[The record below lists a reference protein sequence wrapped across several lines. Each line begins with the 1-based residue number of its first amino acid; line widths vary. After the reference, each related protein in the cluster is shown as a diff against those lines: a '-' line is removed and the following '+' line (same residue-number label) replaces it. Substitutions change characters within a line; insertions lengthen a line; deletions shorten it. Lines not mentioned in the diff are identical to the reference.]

1 MTNLWKL
8 LRLTTLFEFLPV
20 LLVSLMALF
29 TGLALLGASA
39 WLVASAALMPPL
51 YTLALG
57 ITTVRAC
64 GIGRA
69 VFRYGERYLS
79 HRMAFRILTEIRTA
93 FYDRAARTLPLRSGP
108 ARQGEFLHDLLTG
121 ADELRDFYVR
131 ALLPIAA
138 IGTITALTTWLL
150 TGVIGLWALALPAL
164 YLARLVL
171 SCASRQTGE
180 EMQRTRDAAYR
191 SALLDAAG
199 GADELI
205 CAGRAPAL
213 KRLAEPADR
222 LLQGSLQL
230 ARSDARRDAAENL
243 LDTTV
248 LMALLALLI
257 LRVTDGALSGIDL
270 CVYFLVLQTLLV
282 EFRTLPEAVRQG
294 RRSLLAARFLP
305 ERRIGETAATDEKAG
320 EPERIPAPVQAASRD
335 ADAASQTPLL
345 EAQDLS
351 FSYRQGQ
358 GVLQGLSFRIAR
370 GQHTAI
376 VGASGAGKTTLAEL
390 LLGVWPPDSGPLRLC
405 GTPYHELPQGAIQ
418 QAIAALPQG
427 SVLFADSI
435 RENFARYRPG
445 CKEEDIRAALRD
457 AQLSEVVAALP
468 EGIDTPLG
476 EDACFLSGGQRGRLL
491 TAIAIAGKEPVILL
505 DEPTCGLDQETAAAL
520 MAALFARVQKT
531 GQTLLTITHE
541 RTLLTKFQQTI
552 ELRK

>member
-8 LRLTTLFEFLPV
+8 LRLTTLLEFLPV

-79 HRMAFRILTEIRTA
+79 HRMAFRILTEIRTS
-93 FYDRAARTLPLRSGP
+93 FYDRAAKVLPLRSGP

-150 TGVIGLWALALPAL
+150 AGVIGLWALALPAL

-205 CAGRAPAL
+205 CAGCAPAL
-213 KRLAEPADR
+213 KRLAGPADR

-230 ARSDARRDAAENL
+230 ARSDAKRDAAENL
-243 LDTTV
+243 LDTIV

-257 LRVTDGALSGIDL
+257 LRVTQGSLSGIDL

-294 RRSLLAARFLP
+294 RCSLLAARFLP
-305 ERRIGETAATDEKAG
+305 EQQTSEAAETDEPV
-320 EPERIPAPVQAASRD
+320 EQPETIPAPAQAASRD
-335 ADAASQTPLL
+335 ADAASQTLL
-345 EAQDLS
+345 EAKDLS

-376 VGASGAGKTTLAEL
+376 VGASGAGKTTLAAL
-390 LLGVWPPDSGPLRLC
+390 LLGVWPPDSGTLRLC
-405 GTPYHELPQGAIQ
+405 GTPYHELPRGAIQ

-427 SVLFADSI
+427 SVLFAGSI
-435 RENFARYRPG
+435 RENFARYRPA
-445 CKEEDIRAALRD
+445 CKEEDILAALRD
-457 AQLSEVVAALP
+457 AQLDEVVAALP
-468 EGIDTPLG
+468 QGIDTPLG

-505 DEPTCGLDQETAAAL
+505 DEPTCGLDQKTAAAL
-520 MAALFARVQKT
+520 MAALFARVQET

-541 RTLLTKFQQTI
+541 RTLLHHFQQTI

>member
-8 LRLTTLFEFLPV
+8 LRLTTPFEFLPV

-79 HRMAFRILTEIRTA
+79 HRMAFRILTEIRTS
-93 FYDRAARTLPLRSGP
+93 FYDRAAKVLPLRSGP

-150 TGVIGLWALALPAL
+150 AGIIGLWALALPAL

-180 EMQRTRDAAYR
+180 ERQRTRDAAYR
-191 SALLDAAG
+191 STLLDAAG

-205 CAGRAPAL
+205 CAGRDPAL
-213 KRLAEPADR
+213 KRLSAPAHD
-222 LLQGSLQL
+222 LLEGSLQL
-230 ARSDARRDAAENL
+230 ARTDARRDAAENL

-248 LMALLALLI
+248 LMALLVFLI

-294 RRSLLAARFLP
+294 RRSLMAARFLP
-305 ERRIGETAATDEKAG
+305 ERQTSEAAETDDPAEQSEK
-320 EPERIPAPVQAASRD
+320 IPAPAQAASRD
-335 ADAASQTPLL
+335 ADAASQTLL
-345 EAQDLS
+345 EAKDLS

-376 VGASGAGKTTLAEL
+376 IGASGAGKTTLAAL
-390 LLGVWPPDSGPLRLC
+390 LLGVWPPDSGMLRLC

-427 SVLFADSI
+427 SVLFAGSI
-435 RENFARYRPG
+435 RENFARYRPA
-445 CKEEDIRAALRD
+445 CKEEDILAALRD

-468 EGIDTPLG
+468 QGIDTPLG

-491 TAIAIAGKEPVILL
+491 TAITIAGREPVILL
-505 DEPTCGLDQETAAAL
+505 DEPTCGLDQKTAAAL
-520 MAALFARVQKT
+520 MAALFAKVQET

-541 RTLLTKFQQTI
+541 RTLVTKFQQTI

>member
-1 MTNLWKL
+1 MTNVWKL

-79 HRMAFRILTEIRTA
+79 HRMAFRILTEIRTS
-93 FYDRAARTLPLRSGP
+93 FYDRAAKVLPLRSGP

-150 TGVIGLWALALPAL
+150 AGVIGLCALALPAL
-164 YLARLVL
+164 YLARLAL

-205 CAGRAPAL
+205 CAGRDPAL
-213 KRLAEPADR
+213 KRLSAPAHD
-222 LLQGSLQL
+222 LLEGSLQL
-230 ARSDARRDAAENL
+230 ARTDARRDAAENL
-243 LDTTV
+243 LDTIV
-248 LMALLALLI
+248 LIALLVFLI

-305 ERRIGETAATDEKAG
+305 ERQIGETAATDEKAG
-320 EPERIPAPVQAASRD
+320 EPERIPAPAQATSRN
-335 ADAASQTPLL
+335 ADASSQTPLL

-351 FSYRQGQ
+351 FSYREGQ

-390 LLGVWPPDSGPLRLC
+390 LLGVWPPDSGTLRLC
-405 GTPYHELPQGAIQ
+405 GTPYHALPQGAIQ

-427 SVLFADSI
+427 SVLFAGSI
-435 RENFARYRPG
+435 RENFARYRPN
-445 CKEEDIRAALRD
+445 CKEEDILAALRD

-468 EGIDTPLG
+468 QGIDTPLG

-491 TAIAIAGKEPVILL
+491 TAIAIAGREPVILL
-505 DEPTCGLDQETAAAL
+505 DEPTCGLDQKTAAAL
-520 MAALFARVQKT
+520 MAALFARIQET

-541 RTLLTKFQQTI
+541 RILVTKFQQTI

>member
-1 MTNLWKL
+1 MTNVWKL

-79 HRMAFRILTEIRTA
+79 HRMAFRILTEIRTS
-93 FYDRAARTLPLRSGP
+93 FYDRAAKVLPLRSGP

-180 EMQRTRDAAYR
+180 EMQRTRDATYR

-205 CAGRAPAL
+205 CAGCAPAL
-213 KRLAEPADR
+213 KRLAEPADH

-230 ARSDARRDAAENL
+230 ARSDARRDAAEDL
-243 LDTTV
+243 LDTIV

-305 ERRIGETAATDEKAG
+305 ERQIGETAATDEKAG
-320 EPERIPAPVQAASRD
+320 EPKRIPAPAQASFRD

-345 EAQDLS
+345 ESQDLS
-351 FSYRQGQ
+351 FSYREGQ

-390 LLGVWPPDSGPLRLC
+390 LLGVWPPDSGTLRLC
-405 GTPYHELPQGAIQ
+405 GTPYHELPAGAIK

-427 SVLFADSI
+427 SVLFAGSI

-445 CKEEDIRAALRD
+445 CQEEDILAALRD
-457 AQLSEVVAALP
+457 AQLDEVVAALP
-468 EGIDTPLG
+468 QGIDTPLG

-505 DEPTCGLDQETAAAL
+505 DEPTCGLDQKTAAAL
-520 MAALFARVQKT
+520 MAALFARVQET

-541 RTLLTKFQQTI
+541 RTLVTKFQQTI

>member
-1 MTNLWKL
+1 MTNVWKL
-8 LRLTTLFEFLPV
+8 LRLATLFEFLPV

-79 HRMAFRILTEIRTA
+79 HRMAFRILTEIRTS
-93 FYDRAARTLPLRSGP
+93 FYDRAAKVLPLRSGP

-150 TGVIGLWALALPAL
+150 AGVIGLWALALPAL

-180 EMQRTRDAAYR
+180 ERQRTRDAAYR

-205 CAGRAPAL
+205 CAGREPAL
-213 KRLAEPADR
+213 KRLAGPADH

-230 ARSDARRDAAENL
+230 AHTDARRDAAENL

-257 LRVTDGALSGIDL
+257 LRVTDEALSGIDL

-305 ERRIGETAATDEKAG
+305 ERQTSEAAETDEPAEQSEK
-320 EPERIPAPVQAASRD
+320 IPAPAQAASRD
-335 ADAASQTPLL
+335 ADAASQTLL
-345 EAQDLS
+345 EAKDLS

-390 LLGVWPPDSGPLRLC
+390 LLGVWPPDSGTLRLC

-427 SVLFADSI
+427 SVLFAGSI
-435 RENFARYRPG
+435 RENFARYRPA
-445 CKEEDIRAALRD
+445 CKEEDILAALRD

-468 EGIDTPLG
+468 QGIDTPLG
-476 EDACFLSGGQRGRLL
+476 EDACFLSGGQRNRLL
-491 TAIAIAGKEPVILL
+491 SAIAIAGREPIVLL
-505 DEPTCGLDQETAAAL
+505 DEPTCGLDQKTAAAL
-520 MAALFARVQKT
+520 MAALFARVQET

-541 RTLLTKFQQTI
+541 RTLLHHFQQTI

>member
-79 HRMAFRILTEIRTA
+79 HRMAFRILTEIRTS
-93 FYDRAARTLPLRSGP
+93 FYDRAAKVLPLRSGP

-150 TGVIGLWALALPAL
+150 SGVIGLWALALPAL

-171 SCASRQTGE
+171 SCASRKTGE

-205 CAGRAPAL
+205 CVGREPAL
-213 KRLAEPADR
+213 KRLSAPAHD
-222 LLQGSLQL
+222 LLEGSLQL
-230 ARSDARRDAAENL
+230 ARTDAKRDAAENL

-257 LRVTDGALSGIDL
+257 LRVTQGALSGIDL

-305 ERRIGETAATDEKAG
+305 ERQTSEAAETDEPAEQSEK
-320 EPERIPAPVQAASRD
+320 IPTPAQADSRD
-335 ADAASQTPLL
+335 ADAASQTLL
-345 EAQDLS
+345 EAKNLS

-376 VGASGAGKTTLAEL
+376 IGASGAGKTTLAAL
-390 LLGVWPPDSGPLRLC
+390 LLGVWPPDSGMLRLC

-427 SVLFADSI
+427 SVLFAGSI
-435 RENFARYRPG
+435 RENFARYRPA
-445 CKEEDIRAALRD
+445 CKEEDILTALRD
-457 AQLSEVVAALP
+457 AQLDEVVATLP
-468 EGIDTPLG
+468 QGIDTPLG

-491 TAIAIAGKEPVILL
+491 TAITIAGREPVILL
-505 DEPTCGLDQETAAAL
+505 DEPTCGLDQKTAAAL
-520 MAALFARVQKT
+520 MAALFAKVQET

-541 RTLLTKFQQTI
+541 RSLLHHFQQTI

>member
-8 LRLTTLFEFLPV
+8 LRLTTLLEFLPV

-39 WLVASAALMPPL
+39 WLVASSALMPPL

-79 HRMAFRILTEIRTA
+79 HRMAFRILTEIRTS
-93 FYDRAARTLPLRSGP
+93 FYDRAAKVLPLRSGP

-150 TGVIGLWALALPAL
+150 AGVIGLWALALPAL

-180 EMQRTRDAAYR
+180 ERQRTRDAAYR

-205 CAGRAPAL
+205 CAGCAPAL
-213 KRLAEPADR
+213 KRLAGPADH

-230 ARSDARRDAAENL
+230 ARSDAKRDAAENL

-248 LMALLALLI
+248 LMALLVFLI

-305 ERRIGETAATDEKAG
+305 ERQTSEAAETDEPAEQSEK
-320 EPERIPAPVQAASRD
+320 IPAPAQAASRD
-335 ADAASQTPLL
+335 ADAASQTLL
-345 EAQDLS
+345 EAKDLS

-376 VGASGAGKTTLAEL
+376 IGASGAGKTTLAEL
-390 LLGVWPPDSGPLRLC
+390 LLGVWPPDSGTLRLC

-427 SVLFADSI
+427 SVLFAGSI
-435 RENFARYRPG
+435 RENFARYRPA
-445 CKEEDIRAALRD
+445 CKEADILAALRD
-457 AQLSEVVAALP
+457 AQLDEVVAALP
-468 EGIDTPLG
+468 QGIDTPLG

-505 DEPTCGLDQETAAAL
+505 DEPTCGLDQKTAATL
-520 MAALFARVQKT
+520 MAALFARVQET

-541 RTLLTKFQQTI
+541 RTLVTKFQQTI
-552 ELRK
+552 KLRK

>member
-8 LRLTTLFEFLPV
+8 LRLTTLLEFLPV

-79 HRMAFRILTEIRTA
+79 HRMAFRILTEIRTS
-93 FYDRAARTLPLRSGP
+93 FYDRAAKVLPLRSGP

-150 TGVIGLWALALPAL
+150 AGVIGLWALALPAL

-180 EMQRTRDAAYR
+180 ERQRTRDADYR

-205 CAGRAPAL
+205 CAGCAPAL
-213 KRLAEPADR
+213 KRLAGPADR

-230 ARSDARRDAAENL
+230 ARSDAKRDAAENL

-257 LRVTDGALSGIDL
+257 LRVTQGALSGIDL
-270 CVYFLVLQTLLV
+270 CVYFLVLQTLLI

-294 RRSLLAARFLP
+294 RRSLLSAHFLP
-305 ERRIGETAATDEKAG
+305 ERQIGETAATDEKAG
-320 EPERIPAPVQAASRD
+320 EPERIPAPAQASFRN

-351 FSYRQGQ
+351 FSYRKGQ
-358 GVLQGLSFRIAR
+358 GVLQGLSFRIAH

-390 LLGVWPPDSGPLRLC
+390 LLGVWPPDSGTLSLC

-427 SVLFADSI
+427 SVLFAGSI
-435 RENFARYRPG
+435 RENFARYRPY
-445 CKEEDIRAALRD
+445 CKEADILAALRD

-468 EGIDTPLG
+468 QGIDTPLG

-505 DEPTCGLDQETAAAL
+505 DEPTCGLDQKTAAAL
-520 MAALFARVQKT
+520 MAALFARVQET

-541 RTLLTKFQQTI
+541 RILLPLFQQTI

>member
-8 LRLTTLFEFLPV
+8 LRLTTLLEFLPV

-39 WLVASAALMPPL
+39 WLVASSALMPPL

-79 HRMAFRILTEIRTA
+79 HRMAFRILTEIRTS
-93 FYDRAARTLPLRSGP
+93 FYDRAAKVLPLRSGP

-150 TGVIGLWALALPAL
+150 SGVIGLWALALPAL

-180 EMQRTRDAAYR
+180 ERQRTRDAAYR
-191 SALLDAAG
+191 SALLDAAS

-213 KRLAEPADR
+213 KRLSAPAHD
-222 LLQGSLQL
+222 LLEGSLQL

-243 LDTTV
+243 LGTTV

-282 EFRTLPEAVRQG
+282 EFRTLPETVRQG

-305 ERRIGETAATDEKAG
+305 ERQTSETVETDEPA
-320 EPERIPAPVQAASRD
+320 EQPEKIPAPAQAASRD
-335 ADAASQTPLL
+335 ADAASQTLL
-345 EAQDLS
+345 EAKDLS

-390 LLGVWPPDSGPLRLC
+390 LLGVWPPDSGTLRLC
-405 GTPYHELPQGAIQ
+405 GTPYHELPAGAIQ
-418 QAIAALPQG
+418 QDIAALPQG
-427 SVLFADSI
+427 SVLFAGSI
-435 RENFARYRPG
+435 RENFARYRPY
-445 CKEEDIRAALRD
+445 CKEADILAALRD
-457 AQLSEVVAALP
+457 AQLDEVVAALP
-468 EGIDTPLG
+468 QGIDTPLG

-505 DEPTCGLDQETAAAL
+505 DEPTCGLDQKTAAAL
-520 MAALFARVQKT
+520 MAALFARVQET

-541 RTLLTKFQQTI
+541 RTLVTKFQQTI

>member
-79 HRMAFRILTEIRTA
+79 HRMAFRILTEIRTS
-93 FYDRAARTLPLRSGP
+93 FYDRAAKVLPLRSGP

-150 TGVIGLWALALPAL
+150 AGVIGLWALALPAL

-180 EMQRTRDAAYR
+180 ERQRTRDAAYR
-191 SALLDAAG
+191 SALLDAAS

-205 CAGRAPAL
+205 CAGRDPAL
-213 KRLAEPADR
+213 KRLSAPAHD
-222 LLQGSLQL
+222 LLEGSLQL
-230 ARSDARRDAAENL
+230 ARSDAKRDAAENL

-248 LMALLALLI
+248 LMALLVFLI

-282 EFRTLPEAVRQG
+282 EFRILPEAVRQG

-305 ERRIGETAATDEKAG
+305 ERQTSETVETDEPA
-320 EPERIPAPVQAASRD
+320 EQPEKIPAPAQAASRD
-335 ADAASQTPLL
+335 ADAASQTLL
-345 EAQDLS
+345 EAKDLS

-390 LLGVWPPDSGPLRLC
+390 LLGVWPPDSGMLRLC

-427 SVLFADSI
+427 SVLFAGSI

-445 CKEEDIRAALRD
+445 CNEEDLRAALRD

-468 EGIDTPLG
+468 QGIDTPLG

-491 TAIAIAGKEPVILL
+491 TAITIAGKEPVILL
-505 DEPTCGLDQETAAAL
+505 DEPTCGLDQKTAAAL
-520 MAALFARVQKT
+520 MAALFTRVQET

-541 RTLLTKFQQTI
+541 RTLLHHFQQTI

>member
-8 LRLTTLFEFLPV
+8 LRLTTLLEFLPV

-79 HRMAFRILTEIRTA
+79 HRMAFRILTEIRTS
-93 FYDRAARTLPLRSGP
+93 FYDRAAKVLPLRSGP

-150 TGVIGLWALALPAL
+150 SGVIGLWALALPAL
-164 YLARLVL
+164 YLARLAL

-205 CAGRAPAL
+205 CAGRDPAL
-213 KRLAEPADR
+213 KRLSAPAHD
-222 LLQGSLQL
+222 LLEGSLQL
-230 ARSDARRDAAENL
+230 ARTDARRDAAENL
-243 LDTTV
+243 LDTIV

-257 LRVTDGALSGIDL
+257 LRVTQGALRGIDL

-305 ERRIGETAATDEKAG
+305 ERQTSEAAETDEPAEQSEK
-320 EPERIPAPVQAASRD
+320 IPAPAQAASRD
-335 ADAASQTPLL
+335 ADTASQTLL
-345 EAQDLS
+345 EAKDLS

-390 LLGVWPPDSGPLRLC
+390 LLGVWPPDSGTLRLS
-405 GTPYHELPQGAIQ
+405 GTPYHELPAGAIQ

-427 SVLFADSI
+427 SVLFAGSL

-445 CKEEDIRAALRD
+445 CNEEDIRAALRD

-468 EGIDTPLG
+468 QGIDTPLG

-520 MAALFARVQKT
+520 MAALFTRVQET

-541 RTLLTKFQQTI
+541 RTLLHHFQQTI

>member
-8 LRLTTLFEFLPV
+8 LRLTTPFEFLPV

-79 HRMAFRILTEIRTA
+79 HRMAFRILTEIRTS
-93 FYDRAARTLPLRSGP
+93 FYDRAAKVLPLRSGP

-150 TGVIGLWALALPAL
+150 AGIIGLWALALPAL
-164 YLARLVL
+164 CLARLVL

-180 EMQRTRDAAYR
+180 EKQRTRDAAYR

-205 CAGRAPAL
+205 CAGREPAL
-213 KRLAEPADR
+213 KRLAGPADR

-230 ARSDARRDAAENL
+230 ARSDAKRDATENL

-257 LRVTDGALSGIDL
+257 LRVTDGTLSGIDL

-294 RRSLLAARFLP
+294 RRSLLAAHFLP
-305 ERRIGETAATDEKAG
+305 ERQTSEAAKTDEPA
-320 EPERIPAPVQAASRD
+320 EQPEKIPTSAQADSRD
-335 ADAASQTPLL
+335 ADAASQTLL
-345 EAQDLS
+345 EAKDLS

-376 VGASGAGKTTLAEL
+376 IGASGAGKTTLAEL
-390 LLGVWPPDSGPLRLC
+390 LLGVWPPDSGTLRLC

-418 QAIAALPQG
+418 QAIAVLPQG
-427 SVLFADSI
+427 SVLFAGSI
-435 RENFARYRPG
+435 RENFARYRPA
-445 CKEEDIRAALRD
+445 CKEEDILAALRD

-468 EGIDTPLG
+468 QGIDTPLG
-476 EDACFLSGGQRGRLL
+476 EDACFLSGGQRNRLL
-491 TAIAIAGKEPVILL
+491 SAIAIAGREPIVLL
-505 DEPTCGLDQETAAAL
+505 DEPTCGLDQKTAAAL
-520 MAALFARVQKT
+520 MAALFARVQET

-541 RTLLTKFQQTI
+541 RTLLHHFQQTI

>member
-79 HRMAFRILTEIRTA
+79 HRMAFRILTEIRTS
-93 FYDRAARTLPLRSGP
+93 FYDRAAKVLPLRSGP

-150 TGVIGLWALALPAL
+150 AGVIGLWALALPAL

-180 EMQRTRDAAYR
+180 ERQRTRDAAYR

-205 CAGRAPAL
+205 CAGRDPAL
-213 KRLAEPADR
+213 KRLSAPAHD
-222 LLQGSLQL
+222 LLEGSLQL
-230 ARSDARRDAAENL
+230 ARTDARRDAAENL

-248 LMALLALLI
+248 LMALLVFLI

-294 RRSLLAARFLP
+294 RRSLLAAHFLP
-305 ERRIGETAATDEKAG
+305 ERQTSEAAKTDEPA
-320 EPERIPAPVQAASRD
+320 EQPEKIPTSAQADSRD
-335 ADAASQTPLL
+335 ADAASQTLL
-345 EAQDLS
+345 EAKDLS

-376 VGASGAGKTTLAEL
+376 IGASGAGKTTLAEL
-390 LLGVWPPDSGPLRLC
+390 LLGVWPPDSGTLRLC
-405 GTPYHELPQGAIQ
+405 GTPYHELPHGVIQ

-427 SVLFADSI
+427 SVLFAGSI
-435 RENFARYRPG
+435 RENFARYRPA
-445 CKEEDIRAALRD
+445 CKEADIRAALRD

-468 EGIDTPLG
+468 QGIDTPLG

-491 TAIAIAGKEPVILL
+491 TAIAIAGREPVILL
-505 DEPTCGLDQETAAAL
+505 DEPTCGLDQKTAAAL
-520 MAALFARVQKT
+520 MAALFARIQET

-541 RTLLTKFQQTI
+541 RTLVTKFQQTI

>member
-1 MTNLWKL
+1 MTNVWKL

-20 LLVSLMALF
+20 LLVSLTALF

-79 HRMAFRILTEIRTA
+79 HRMAFRILTEIRTS
-93 FYDRAARTLPLRSGP
+93 FYDRAAKVLPLRSGP

-150 TGVIGLWALALPAL
+150 AGVIGLWALALPAL

-205 CAGRAPAL
+205 CAGCAPAL
-213 KRLAEPADR
+213 KRLAGPADR

-305 ERRIGETAATDEKAG
+305 EQRIGETAATDEKAG
-320 EPERIPAPVQAASRD
+320 EPERIPAPAQASFRD
-335 ADAASQTPLL
+335 ADAANKTPLL

-351 FSYRQGQ
+351 FSYREGQ

-390 LLGVWPPDSGPLRLC
+390 LLGVWPPDSGTLRLC
-405 GTPYHELPQGAIQ
+405 GTPYHELPTGAIQ

-427 SVLFADSI
+427 SVLFAGSI
-435 RENFARYRPG
+435 RENFARYRPD

-457 AQLSEVVAALP
+457 AQLDEVVAALP
-468 EGIDTPLG
+468 QGIDTPLG

-505 DEPTCGLDQETAAAL
+505 DEPTCGLDQKTAAAL
-520 MAALFARVQKT
+520 MAALFARAQET

-541 RTLLTKFQQTI
+541 RTLVTKFQQTI

>member
-8 LRLTTLFEFLPV
+8 LRLTTPFEFLPV

-79 HRMAFRILTEIRTA
+79 HRMAFRILTEIRTS
-93 FYDRAARTLPLRSGP
+93 FYDRAAKVLPLRSGP

-150 TGVIGLWALALPAL
+150 AGVIGLWALALPAL

-205 CAGRAPAL
+205 CAGCAPAL
-213 KRLAEPADR
+213 KRLAGPADR

-230 ARSDARRDAAENL
+230 ARSDAKRDAAENL

-305 ERRIGETAATDEKAG
+305 ERQTSEAAETDEPAEQSEK
-320 EPERIPAPVQAASRD
+320 IPAPAQAASRD
-335 ADAASQTPLL
+335 ADAASQTLL
-345 EAQDLS
+345 EAKDLS

-390 LLGVWPPDSGPLRLC
+390 LLGVWPPDSGTLRLC

-427 SVLFADSI
+427 SVLFAGSI
-435 RENFARYRPG
+435 RENFARYRPD

-457 AQLSEVVAALP
+457 AQLDEVVAALP
-468 EGIDTPLG
+468 QGIDTPLG

-505 DEPTCGLDQETAAAL
+505 DEPTCGLDQKTAAAL
-520 MAALFARVQKT
+520 MAALFARVQET

-541 RTLLTKFQQTI
+541 RTLLHHFQQTI

>member
-8 LRLTTLFEFLPV
+8 LRLTTPFEFLPV

-79 HRMAFRILTEIRTA
+79 HRMAFRILTEIRTS
-93 FYDRAARTLPLRSGP
+93 FYDRAAKVLPLRSGP

-150 TGVIGLWALALPAL
+150 AGIIGLWALALPAL

-180 EMQRTRDAAYR
+180 ERQRTRDAAYR
-191 SALLDAAG
+191 STLLDAAG

-205 CAGRAPAL
+205 CAGRDPAL
-213 KRLAEPADR
+213 KRLSAPAHD
-222 LLQGSLQL
+222 LLEGSLQL
-230 ARSDARRDAAENL
+230 ARTDARRDAAENL

-248 LMALLALLI
+248 LMALLVFLI

-294 RRSLLAARFLP
+294 RRSLMAARFLP
-305 ERRIGETAATDEKAG
+305 ERQTSEAAETDEPAEQSEK
-320 EPERIPAPVQAASRD
+320 IPAPAQAASRD
-335 ADAASQTPLL
+335 LDAASQTLL
-345 EAQDLS
+345 EAKDLS

-376 VGASGAGKTTLAEL
+376 IGASGAGKTTLAAL
-390 LLGVWPPDSGPLRLC
+390 LLGVWPPDSGMLRLC

-427 SVLFADSI
+427 SVLFAGSI
-435 RENFARYRPG
+435 RENFARYRPA
-445 CKEEDIRAALRD
+445 CKEEDILAALRD

-468 EGIDTPLG
+468 QGIDTPLG

-491 TAIAIAGKEPVILL
+491 TAITIAGREPVILL
-505 DEPTCGLDQETAAAL
+505 DEPTCGLDQKTAAAL
-520 MAALFARVQKT
+520 MAALFAKVQET

-541 RTLLTKFQQTI
+541 RTLVTKFQQTI

>member
-79 HRMAFRILTEIRTA
+79 HRMAFRILTEIRTS
-93 FYDRAARTLPLRSGP
+93 FYDRAAKVLPLRSGP

-150 TGVIGLWALALPAL
+150 SGVIGLWALALPAL

-171 SCASRQTGE
+171 SCASRKTGE

-205 CAGRAPAL
+205 CVGREPAL
-213 KRLAEPADR
+213 KRLSAPAHD
-222 LLQGSLQL
+222 LLEGSLQL
-230 ARSDARRDAAENL
+230 ARTDAKRDAAENL

-257 LRVTDGALSGIDL
+257 LRVTQGALSGIDL

-305 ERRIGETAATDEKAG
+305 ERQTSEAAETDEPAEQSEK
-320 EPERIPAPVQAASRD
+320 IPTPAQADSRD
-335 ADAASQTPLL
+335 ADAASQTLL
-345 EAQDLS
+345 EAKNLS

-358 GVLQGLSFRIAR
+358 GVLQVLSFRIAR

-376 VGASGAGKTTLAEL
+376 IGASGAGKTTLAAL
-390 LLGVWPPDSGPLRLC
+390 LLGVWPPDSGMLRLC

-427 SVLFADSI
+427 SVLFAGSI
-435 RENFARYRPG
+435 RENFARYRPA
-445 CKEEDIRAALRD
+445 CKEEDILTALRD
-457 AQLSEVVAALP
+457 AQLDEVVATLP
-468 EGIDTPLG
+468 QGIDTPLG

-491 TAIAIAGKEPVILL
+491 TAITIAGREPVILL
-505 DEPTCGLDQETAAAL
+505 DEPTCGLDQKTAAAL
-520 MAALFARVQKT
+520 MAALFAKVQET

-541 RTLLTKFQQTI
+541 RTLLHHFQQTI

>member
-1 MTNLWKL
+1 MTNVWKL
-8 LRLTTLFEFLPV
+8 LRLTTLLEFLPV

-79 HRMAFRILTEIRTA
+79 HRMAFRILTEIRTS
-93 FYDRAARTLPLRSGP
+93 FYDRAAKVLPLRSGP

-150 TGVIGLWALALPAL
+150 AGVIGLWALALPAL

-180 EMQRTRDAAYR
+180 ERQRTRDAAYR

-205 CAGRAPAL
+205 CAGRDPAL
-213 KRLAEPADR
+213 KRLSAPAHD
-222 LLQGSLQL
+222 LLEGSLQL
-230 ARSDARRDAAENL
+230 ARTDARRDAAENL

-248 LMALLALLI
+248 LMALLVFLI

-294 RRSLLAARFLP
+294 RRSLLAAHFLP
-305 ERRIGETAATDEKAG
+305 ERQTSEAAKTDEPA
-320 EPERIPAPVQAASRD
+320 EQPEKIPTSAQADSRD
-335 ADAASQTPLL
+335 ADAASQTLL
-345 EAQDLS
+345 EAKDLS

-376 VGASGAGKTTLAEL
+376 IGASGAGKTTLAEL
-390 LLGVWPPDSGPLRLC
+390 LLGVWPPDSGTLRLC

-427 SVLFADSI
+427 SVLFAGSI
-435 RENFARYRPG
+435 RENFTRYRPA
-445 CKEEDIRAALRD
+445 CKEEDILAALRD

-468 EGIDTPLG
+468 QGIDTPLG

-491 TAIAIAGKEPVILL
+491 TAIAIAGREPIVLL

-520 MAALFARVQKT
+520 MAALFARIQET

-541 RTLLTKFQQTI
+541 RTLVTKFQQTI

>member
-1 MTNLWKL
+1 MTNVWKL

-79 HRMAFRILTEIRTA
+79 HRMAFRILTEIRTS
-93 FYDRAARTLPLRSGP
+93 FYDRAAKVLPLRSGP

-150 TGVIGLWALALPAL
+150 AGVIGLWALALPAL

-180 EMQRTRDAAYR
+180 ERQRTRDAAYR

-205 CAGRAPAL
+205 CAGRDPAL
-213 KRLAEPADR
+213 KRLSAPAHN
-222 LLQGSLQL
+222 LLEGSLQL
-230 ARSDARRDAAENL
+230 ARNDAKRDAAENL

-305 ERRIGETAATDEKAG
+305 ERQIGKTAATDEKAG
-320 EPERIPAPVQAASRD
+320 ETERIPAPAQASFRN

-345 EAQDLS
+345 EAQD
-351 FSYRQGQ
+351 
-358 GVLQGLSFRIAR
+358 LSFRIAR

-376 VGASGAGKTTLAEL
+376 VGASGAGKTTLAAL
-390 LLGVWPPDSGPLRLC
+390 LLGVWPPDSGTLRLC
-405 GTPYHELPQGAIQ
+405 GTPYHELPHGVIQ

-427 SVLFADSI
+427 SVLFAGSI
-435 RENFARYRPG
+435 RENFARYRPD
-445 CKEEDIRAALRD
+445 CKEEDILAALRD

-468 EGIDTPLG
+468 QGIDTPLG

-491 TAIAIAGKEPVILL
+491 TTIAIAGREPVILL
-505 DEPTCGLDQETAAAL
+505 DEPTCGLDQKTAAAL
-520 MAALFARVQKT
+520 MAALFARIQET

-541 RTLLTKFQQTI
+541 RTLVTKFQQTI

>member
-1 MTNLWKL
+1 MTNVWKL

-79 HRMAFRILTEIRTA
+79 HRMAFRILTEIRTS
-93 FYDRAARTLPLRSGP
+93 FYDRAAKVLPLRSGP

-150 TGVIGLWALALPAL
+150 AGVIGPWGLALPAL

-180 EMQRTRDAAYR
+180 ERQRTRDAAYR

-205 CAGRAPAL
+205 CAGREPAL
-213 KRLAEPADR
+213 KRLAGPADR

-230 ARSDARRDAAENL
+230 AHTDARRDAAENL

-257 LRVTDGALSGIDL
+257 LRVTQGALSGIDL

-282 EFRTLPEAVRQG
+282 EFHTLPEAVRQG

-305 ERRIGETAATDEKAG
+305 ERQIGETAATDEKAG
-320 EPERIPAPVQAASRD
+320 ETERIPAPAQATSRD

-351 FSYRQGQ
+351 FSYRKGQ

-390 LLGVWPPDSGPLRLC
+390 LLGVWPPDSGMLRLC
-405 GTPYHELPQGAIQ
+405 GTPYHELPAGTIQ

-427 SVLFADSI
+427 SVLFAGSI
-435 RENFARYRPG
+435 RENFARYRPY
-445 CKEEDIRAALRD
+445 CKEADILAALRD
-457 AQLSEVVAALP
+457 AQLDEVVAALP
-468 EGIDTPLG
+468 QGIDTPLG

-505 DEPTCGLDQETAAAL
+505 DEPTCGLDQKTAAAL
-520 MAALFARVQKT
+520 MAALFARVQET

-541 RTLLTKFQQTI
+541 RTLVTKFQQTI

>member
-8 LRLTTLFEFLPV
+8 LRLTTLLEFLPV

-79 HRMAFRILTEIRTA
+79 HRMAFRILTEIRTS
-93 FYDRAARTLPLRSGP
+93 FYDRAAKVLPLRSGP

-150 TGVIGLWALALPAL
+150 AGIIGLWALALPAL

-180 EMQRTRDAAYR
+180 ERQRTRDAAYR
-191 SALLDAAG
+191 STLLDAAG

-205 CAGRAPAL
+205 CAGRDPAL
-213 KRLAEPADR
+213 KRLSAPAHD
-222 LLQGSLQL
+222 LLEGSLQL
-230 ARSDARRDAAENL
+230 ARTDARRDAAENL

-248 LMALLALLI
+248 LMALLVFLI

-294 RRSLLAARFLP
+294 RRSLMAARFLP
-305 ERRIGETAATDEKAG
+305 ERQTSEAAETDEPAEQSEK
-320 EPERIPAPVQAASRD
+320 IPAPAQAASRD
-335 ADAASQTPLL
+335 ADAASQTLL
-345 EAQDLS
+345 EAKDLS

-376 VGASGAGKTTLAEL
+376 IGASGAGKTTLAAL
-390 LLGVWPPDSGPLRLC
+390 LLGVWPPDSGMLRLC

-427 SVLFADSI
+427 SVLFAGSI
-435 RENFARYRPG
+435 RENFARYRPA

-468 EGIDTPLG
+468 QGIDTPLG

-491 TAIAIAGKEPVILL
+491 TAITIAGREPVILL
-505 DEPTCGLDQETAAAL
+505 DEPTCGLDQKTAAAL
-520 MAALFARVQKT
+520 MAALFAKVQET

-541 RTLLTKFQQTI
+541 RTLVTKFQQTI

>member
-1 MTNLWKL
+1 MTNVWKL

-79 HRMAFRILTEIRTA
+79 HRMAFRILTEIRTS
-93 FYDRAARTLPLRSGP
+93 FYDRAAKVLPLRSGP

-131 ALLPIAA
+131 ALLPITA

-150 TGVIGLWALALPAL
+150 TGVIGPWALALPAL

-171 SCASRQTGE
+171 SCASRKTGE

-205 CAGRAPAL
+205 CAGCAPAL
-213 KRLAEPADR
+213 KRLAGPSNS

-257 LRVTDGALSGIDL
+257 LRVTQGALRGIDL
-270 CVYFLVLQTLLV
+270 CVCFLVLQTLLV

-305 ERRIGETAATDEKAG
+305 ERQIGETAATDEKAG
-320 EPERIPAPVQAASRD
+320 EPERMPAPAQATSRD
-335 ADAASQTPLL
+335 ADAASQTLL
-345 EAQDLS
+345 EAKDLS

-358 GVLQGLSFRIAR
+358 GVLQGLSFRSAR

-376 VGASGAGKTTLAEL
+376 VGASGAGKTTLAAL
-390 LLGVWPPDSGPLRLC
+390 LLGVWPPDSGTLRLC
-405 GTPYHELPQGAIQ
+405 GTPYHELPAGAIQ

-427 SVLFADSI
+427 SVLFAGSI
-435 RENFARYRPG
+435 RENFARYRPA
-445 CKEEDIRAALRD
+445 CKEEDIRAALSD

-468 EGIDTPLG
+468 QGIDTPLG
-476 EDACFLSGGQRGRLL
+476 EDACFLSGGQRNRLL
-491 TAIAIAGKEPVILL
+491 SAIAIAGREPIVLL

-520 MAALFARVQKT
+520 MAALFARVQET

-541 RTLLTKFQQTI
+541 RTLLHHFQQTI

>member
-79 HRMAFRILTEIRTA
+79 HRMAFRILTEIRTS
-93 FYDRAARTLPLRSGP
+93 FYDRAAKVLPLRSGP

-150 TGVIGLWALALPAL
+150 SGVIGLWALALPAL

-180 EMQRTRDAAYR
+180 ERQRTRDAAYR

-205 CAGRAPAL
+205 CAGCTPAL
-213 KRLAEPADR
+213 KRLAGPADH

-230 ARSDARRDAAENL
+230 ARSDAKRDAAENL

-294 RRSLLAARFLP
+294 RRSLLAAHFLP
-305 ERRIGETAATDEKAG
+305 ERQTSEAAKTDEPA
-320 EPERIPAPVQAASRD
+320 EQPEKIPTSAQADSRD
-335 ADAASQTPLL
+335 ADAASQTLL
-345 EAQDLS
+345 EAKDLS

-376 VGASGAGKTTLAEL
+376 IGASGAGKTTLAEL
-390 LLGVWPPDSGPLRLC
+390 LLGVWPPDSGTLRLC

-427 SVLFADSI
+427 SVLFAGSI
-435 RENFARYRPG
+435 RENFTRYRPA
-445 CKEEDIRAALRD
+445 CKEEDILAALRD

-468 EGIDTPLG
+468 QGIDTPLG

-491 TAIAIAGKEPVILL
+491 TAIAIAGREPIVLL

-520 MAALFARVQKT
+520 MAALFARIQET

-541 RTLLTKFQQTI
+541 RTLVTKFQQTI

>member
-8 LRLTTLFEFLPV
+8 LRLTTLLEFLPV

-79 HRMAFRILTEIRTA
+79 HRMAFRILTEIRTS
-93 FYDRAARTLPLRSGP
+93 FYDRAAKVLPLRSGP

-150 TGVIGLWALALPAL
+150 AGIIGLWALALPAL

-180 EMQRTRDAAYR
+180 ERQRTRDADYR

-205 CAGRAPAL
+205 CAGCAPAL
-213 KRLAEPADR
+213 KRLAGPADR

-230 ARSDARRDAAENL
+230 ARSDAKRDAAENL

-248 LMALLALLI
+248 LMALLVFLI

-294 RRSLLAARFLP
+294 RRSLMAARFLP
-305 ERRIGETAATDEKAG
+305 ERQTSEAAETDEPAEQSEK
-320 EPERIPAPVQAASRD
+320 IPAPAQAASRD
-335 ADAASQTPLL
+335 ADAASQTLL
-345 EAQDLS
+345 EAKDLS

-358 GVLQGLSFRIAR
+358 GVLQDLSFRIAH

-390 LLGVWPPDSGPLRLC
+390 LLGVWPPDSGTLSLC

-427 SVLFADSI
+427 SVLFAGSI
-435 RENFARYRPG
+435 RENFARYRPA
-445 CKEEDIRAALRD
+445 CKEEDILTALRD
-457 AQLSEVVAALP
+457 AQLDEVVAALP
-468 EGIDTPLG
+468 QGIDTPLG

-505 DEPTCGLDQETAAAL
+505 DEPTCGLDQKTAAAL
-520 MAALFARVQKT
+520 MAALFARVQET

-541 RTLLTKFQQTI
+541 RTLVTKFQQTI

>member
-1 MTNLWKL
+1 MTNVWKL

-79 HRMAFRILTEIRTA
+79 HRMAFRILTEIRTS
-93 FYDRAARTLPLRSGP
+93 FYDRAAKVLPLRSGP

-131 ALLPIAA
+131 SLLPIAA

-150 TGVIGLWALALPAL
+150 SGVIGLWALALPAL

-180 EMQRTRDAAYR
+180 ERQRTRDAAYR

-205 CAGRAPAL
+205 CAGCTPAL
-213 KRLAEPADR
+213 KRLAGPADH

-230 ARSDARRDAAENL
+230 ARSDAKRDAAENL

-294 RRSLLAARFLP
+294 RCSLLAAHFLP
-305 ERRIGETAATDEKAG
+305 ERQTSEAAKTDEPA
-320 EPERIPAPVQAASRD
+320 EQPEKIPTSAQADSRD
-335 ADAASQTPLL
+335 ADAASQTLL
-345 EAQDLS
+345 EAKDLS

-376 VGASGAGKTTLAEL
+376 IGASGAGKTTLAEL
-390 LLGVWPPDSGPLRLC
+390 LLGVWPPDSGTLRLC

-427 SVLFADSI
+427 SVLFAGSI
-435 RENFARYRPG
+435 RENFTRYRPA
-445 CKEEDIRAALRD
+445 CKEEDILAALRD

-468 EGIDTPLG
+468 QGIDTPLG

-491 TAIAIAGKEPVILL
+491 TAIAIAGREPIVLL

-520 MAALFARVQKT
+520 MAALFARIQET

-541 RTLLTKFQQTI
+541 RTLVTKFQQTI

>member
-8 LRLTTLFEFLPV
+8 LRLTTPFEFLPV

-79 HRMAFRILTEIRTA
+79 HRMAFRILTEIRTS
-93 FYDRAARTLPLRSGP
+93 FYDRAAKVLPLRSGP
-108 ARQGEFLHDLLTG
+108 ARQGEFLHDLMTG

-150 TGVIGLWALALPAL
+150 AGIIGLWALALPAL

-180 EMQRTRDAAYR
+180 ERQRTRDAAYR
-191 SALLDAAG
+191 STLLDAAG

-205 CAGRAPAL
+205 CAGRDPAL
-213 KRLAEPADR
+213 KRLSAPAHD
-222 LLQGSLQL
+222 LLEGSLQL
-230 ARSDARRDAAENL
+230 ARTDARRDAAENL

-248 LMALLALLI
+248 LMALLVFLI

-294 RRSLLAARFLP
+294 RRSLMAARFLP
-305 ERRIGETAATDEKAG
+305 ERQTSEAAETDEPAEQSEK
-320 EPERIPAPVQAASRD
+320 IPAPAQAASRD
-335 ADAASQTPLL
+335 ADAASQTLL
-345 EAQDLS
+345 EAKDLS

-376 VGASGAGKTTLAEL
+376 IGASGAGKTTLAAL
-390 LLGVWPPDSGPLRLC
+390 LLGVWPPDSGMLRLC

-427 SVLFADSI
+427 SVLFAGSI
-435 RENFARYRPG
+435 RENFARYRPA

-468 EGIDTPLG
+468 QGIDTPLG

-491 TAIAIAGKEPVILL
+491 TAITIAGREPVILL
-505 DEPTCGLDQETAAAL
+505 DEPTCGLDQKTAAAL
-520 MAALFARVQKT
+520 MAALFAKVQET

-541 RTLLTKFQQTI
+541 RTLVTKFQQTI

>member
-79 HRMAFRILTEIRTA
+79 HRMAFRILTEIRTS
-93 FYDRAARTLPLRSGP
+93 FYDRAAKVLPLRSGP

-150 TGVIGLWALALPAL
+150 SGVIGLWALALPAL

-171 SCASRQTGE
+171 SCASRKTGE

-205 CAGRAPAL
+205 CVGREPAL
-213 KRLAEPADR
+213 KRLSAPAHD
-222 LLQGSLQL
+222 LLEGSLQL
-230 ARSDARRDAAENL
+230 ARTDAKRDAAENL

-257 LRVTDGALSGIDL
+257 LRVTQGALSGIDL

-305 ERRIGETAATDEKAG
+305 ERQTSEAAETDEPAEQSEK
-320 EPERIPAPVQAASRD
+320 IPTPAQADSRD
-335 ADAASQTPLL
+335 ADAASQTLL
-345 EAQDLS
+345 EAKNLS

-376 VGASGAGKTTLAEL
+376 IGASGAGKTTLAEL
-390 LLGVWPPDSGPLRLC
+390 LLGVWPPDSGMLRLY

-427 SVLFADSI
+427 SVLFAGSI
-435 RENFARYRPG
+435 RENFARYRPA

-468 EGIDTPLG
+468 QGIDTPLG

-491 TAIAIAGKEPVILL
+491 TAITIAGREPVILL
-505 DEPTCGLDQETAAAL
+505 DEPTCGLDQKTAAAL
-520 MAALFARVQKT
+520 MAALFAKVQET

-541 RTLLTKFQQTI
+541 RTLLHHFQQTI

>member
-1 MTNLWKL
+1 MTNVWKL

-79 HRMAFRILTEIRTA
+79 HRMAFRILTEIRTS
-93 FYDRAARTLPLRSGP
+93 FYDRAAKVLPLRSGP

-131 ALLPIAA
+131 SLLPIAA

-150 TGVIGLWALALPAL
+150 SGVIGLWALALPAL

-180 EMQRTRDAAYR
+180 ERQRTRDAAYR

-205 CAGRAPAL
+205 CAGCTPAL
-213 KRLAEPADR
+213 KRLAGPADH

-230 ARSDARRDAAENL
+230 ARSDAKRDAAENL

-294 RRSLLAARFLP
+294 RRSLLAAHFLP
-305 ERRIGETAATDEKAG
+305 ERQTSEAAKTDEPA
-320 EPERIPAPVQAASRD
+320 EQPEKIPTSAQADSRD
-335 ADAASQTPLL
+335 ADAASQTLL
-345 EAQDLS
+345 EAKDLS

-376 VGASGAGKTTLAEL
+376 IGASGAGKTTLAEL
-390 LLGVWPPDSGPLRLC
+390 LLGVWPPDSGTLRLC

-427 SVLFADSI
+427 SVLFAGSI
-435 RENFARYRPG
+435 RENFTRYRPA
-445 CKEEDIRAALRD
+445 CKEEDILAALRD

-468 EGIDTPLG
+468 QGIDTPLG

-505 DEPTCGLDQETAAAL
+505 DEPTCGLDQKTAAAL
-520 MAALFARVQKT
+520 MAALFARVQET
-531 GQTLLTITHE
+531 SQTLLTITHE
-541 RTLLTKFQQTI
+541 RTLVTKFQQTI

>member
-8 LRLTTLFEFLPV
+8 LRLTTLLEFLPV

-79 HRMAFRILTEIRTA
+79 HRMAFRILTEIRTS
-93 FYDRAARTLPLRSGP
+93 FYDRAAKVLPLRSGP

-150 TGVIGLWALALPAL
+150 TGVIGPWALALPAL

-171 SCASRQTGE
+171 SCASRKTGE
-180 EMQRTRDAAYR
+180 ERQRTRDAAYR

-205 CAGRAPAL
+205 CAGREPAL
-213 KRLAEPADR
+213 KRLSAPAHD
-222 LLQGSLQL
+222 LLEGALQL
-230 ARSDARRDAAENL
+230 ARTDAKRDAAENL

-257 LRVTDGALSGIDL
+257 LRVTQGALRGIDL

-305 ERRIGETAATDEKAG
+305 ERQIGETAATDEKAG
-320 EPERIPAPVQAASRD
+320 EPERMPAPAQATSRD
-335 ADAASQTPLL
+335 ADAASQTLL
-345 EAQDLS
+345 EAKDLS

-376 VGASGAGKTTLAEL
+376 VGASGAGKTTLAAL
-390 LLGVWPPDSGPLRLC
+390 LLGVWPPDSGTLRLC
-405 GTPYHELPQGAIQ
+405 GTPYHELPAGAIQ

-427 SVLFADSI
+427 SVLFAGSI
-435 RENFARYRPG
+435 RENFARYRPA
-445 CKEEDIRAALRD
+445 CKEEDIRAALSD

-468 EGIDTPLG
+468 QGIDTPLG
-476 EDACFLSGGQRGRLL
+476 EDACFLSGGQRNRLL
-491 TAIAIAGKEPVILL
+491 SAIAIAGREPIVLL

-520 MAALFARVQKT
+520 MAALFARVQET

-541 RTLLTKFQQTI
+541 RTLLHHFQQTI

>member
-8 LRLTTLFEFLPV
+8 LRLTTLLEFLPV

-79 HRMAFRILTEIRTA
+79 HRMAFRILTEIRTS
-93 FYDRAARTLPLRSGP
+93 FYDRAAKVLPLRSGP

-171 SCASRQTGE
+171 SCASRKTGE
-180 EMQRTRDAAYR
+180 ERQRTRDAAYR

-205 CAGRAPAL
+205 CAGRDPAL
-213 KRLAEPADR
+213 KRLSTPAHD
-222 LLQGSLQL
+222 LLEGALQL
-230 ARSDARRDAAENL
+230 ARTDARRDAAENL

-305 ERRIGETAATDEKAG
+305 ERQIGETAATDEKAG
-320 EPERIPAPVQAASRD
+320 EPERIPAPAQADSRD
-335 ADAASQTPLL
+335 ADAASQTLL
-345 EAQDLS
+345 EAKDLS

-370 GQHTAI
+370 SQHTAI

-390 LLGVWPPDSGPLRLC
+390 LLGVWPPDSGTLSLC
-405 GTPYHELPQGAIQ
+405 DTPYHELPQGAIQ

-427 SVLFADSI
+427 SVLFAGSI
-435 RENFARYRPG
+435 RENFARYRPD
-445 CKEEDIRAALRD
+445 CKEEDILTALRD

-468 EGIDTPLG
+468 QGIDTPLG

-505 DEPTCGLDQETAAAL
+505 DEPTCGLDQKTAAAL
-520 MAALFARVQKT
+520 MAALFARVQET

-541 RTLLTKFQQTI
+541 RTLVTKFQQTI

>member
-8 LRLTTLFEFLPV
+8 LRLTTLLEFLPV

-79 HRMAFRILTEIRTA
+79 HRMAFRILTEIRTS
-93 FYDRAARTLPLRSGP
+93 FYDRAAKVLPLRSGP

-150 TGVIGLWALALPAL
+150 AGIIGLWALALPAL

-180 EMQRTRDAAYR
+180 ERQRTRDAAYR
-191 SALLDAAG
+191 STLLDAAG

-205 CAGRAPAL
+205 CAGRDPAL
-213 KRLAEPADR
+213 KRLSAPAHD
-222 LLQGSLQL
+222 LLEGSLQL
-230 ARSDARRDAAENL
+230 ARTDARRDAAENL

-248 LMALLALLI
+248 LMALLVFLI

-294 RRSLLAARFLP
+294 RRSLMAARFLP
-305 ERRIGETAATDEKAG
+305 ERQTSEAAETDEPAEQSEK
-320 EPERIPAPVQAASRD
+320 IPAPAQAASRD
-335 ADAASQTPLL
+335 ADAASQTLL
-345 EAQDLS
+345 EAKDLS

-358 GVLQGLSFRIAR
+358 GVLQDLSFRIAH

-390 LLGVWPPDSGPLRLC
+390 LLGVWPPDSGTLSLC

-427 SVLFADSI
+427 SVLFAGSI
-435 RENFARYRPG
+435 RENFARYRPA
-445 CKEEDIRAALRD
+445 CKEEDILTALRD
-457 AQLSEVVAALP
+457 AQLDEVVAALP
-468 EGIDTPLG
+468 QGIDTPLG

-505 DEPTCGLDQETAAAL
+505 DEPTCGLDQKTAAAL
-520 MAALFARVQKT
+520 MAALFARVQET

-541 RTLLTKFQQTI
+541 RTLVTKFQQTI

>member
-1 MTNLWKL
+1 MTNVWKL

-79 HRMAFRILTEIRTA
+79 HRMAFRILTEIRTS
-93 FYDRAARTLPLRSGP
+93 FYDRAAKVLPLRSGP

-150 TGVIGLWALALPAL
+150 AGIIGLWALALPAL

-205 CAGRAPAL
+205 CAGCAPAL
-213 KRLAEPADR
+213 KRLAGPADH

-230 ARSDARRDAAENL
+230 ARTDAKRDAAENL

-257 LRVTDGALSGIDL
+257 LCVTDGALSGIDL

-305 ERRIGETAATDEKAG
+305 ERQTSEAAETDEPV
-320 EPERIPAPVQAASRD
+320 EQPETIPAPAQAASRD

-351 FSYRQGQ
+351 FSYRKGQ

-390 LLGVWPPDSGPLRLC
+390 LLGVWPPDSGTLRLC

-427 SVLFADSI
+427 SVLFAGSI

-445 CKEEDIRAALRD
+445 CNEEDIRAALRD
-457 AQLSEVVAALP
+457 AQLDEVVAALP
-468 EGIDTPLG
+468 QGIDTPLG
-476 EDACFLSGGQRGRLL
+476 EDACFLSGGQRNRLL
-491 TAIAIAGKEPVILL
+491 SAIAIAGREPVILL
-505 DEPTCGLDQETAAAL
+505 DEPTCGLDQKTAAAL
-520 MAALFARVQKT
+520 MAALFARVQET

-541 RTLLTKFQQTI
+541 RTLVTKFQQTI

>member
-1 MTNLWKL
+1 MTNVWKL
-8 LRLTTLFEFLPV
+8 LRLTTLLEFLPV

-79 HRMAFRILTEIRTA
+79 HRMAFRILTEIRTS
-93 FYDRAARTLPLRSGP
+93 FYDRAAKVLPLRSGP

-121 ADELRDFYVR
+121 ADALRDFYVR

-150 TGVIGLWALALPAL
+150 TGVIGPWALALPAL

-180 EMQRTRDAAYR
+180 ERQRTRDAAYR

-205 CAGRAPAL
+205 CAGCAPAL
-213 KRLAEPADR
+213 KRLAGPADH

-230 ARSDARRDAAENL
+230 ARTDAKRDAAENL

-257 LRVTDGALSGIDL
+257 LRVTQGALRGIDL

-305 ERRIGETAATDEKAG
+305 ERQTSEAAETDEPA
-320 EPERIPAPVQAASRD
+320 EQPEKIPAPAQADSRD
-335 ADAASQTPLL
+335 ADAASQTLL
-345 EAQDLS
+345 EAKNLS

-376 VGASGAGKTTLAEL
+376 VGASGAGKTTLAAL
-390 LLGVWPPDSGPLRLC
+390 LLGVWPPDSGTLRLC
-405 GTPYHELPQGAIQ
+405 GMPYHELPQGAIQ

-427 SVLFADSI
+427 SVLFAGSI
-435 RENFARYRPG
+435 RENFARYRPY
-445 CKEEDIRAALRD
+445 CKEADILAALRD

-468 EGIDTPLG
+468 QGIDTPLG
-476 EDACFLSGGQRGRLL
+476 EDACFLSGGQRNRLL
-491 TAIAIAGKEPVILL
+491 SAIAIAGKEPVILL
-505 DEPTCGLDQETAAAL
+505 DEPTCGLDQKTAAAL
-520 MAALFARVQKT
+520 MAALFARVQET

-541 RTLLTKFQQTI
+541 RTLVTKFQQTI

>member
-8 LRLTTLFEFLPV
+8 LRLTTLLEFLPV

-79 HRMAFRILTEIRTA
+79 HRMAFRILTEIRTS
-93 FYDRAARTLPLRSGP
+93 FYDRAAKVLPLRSGP

-150 TGVIGLWALALPAL
+150 AGVIGLWALALPAL

-171 SCASRQTGE
+171 SCASRKTGE
-180 EMQRTRDAAYR
+180 ERQRTRDAAYR

-205 CAGRAPAL
+205 CAGREPAL
-213 KRLAEPADR
+213 KRLSAPAHD
-222 LLQGSLQL
+222 LLEGSLQL
-230 ARSDARRDAAENL
+230 ARTDARRDAAENL
-243 LDTTV
+243 LDTIV

-257 LRVTDGALSGIDL
+257 LRVTQGALSGIDL

-282 EFRTLPEAVRQG
+282 EFRALPEAVRQG

-305 ERRIGETAATDEKAG
+305 ERQTSEAAETDEPAEQSEK
-320 EPERIPAPVQAASRD
+320 IPAPAQAASRD
-335 ADAASQTPLL
+335 ADAASQMPLL

-351 FSYRQGQ
+351 FSYRKGQ

-376 VGASGAGKTTLAEL
+376 VGASGAGKTTLAAL
-390 LLGVWPPDSGPLRLC
+390 LLGVWPPDSGMLRLC
-405 GTPYHELPQGAIQ
+405 GTPYHALPQGAIQ

-427 SVLFADSI
+427 SVLFAGSI
-435 RENFARYRPG
+435 RENFARYRPD
-445 CKEEDIRAALRD
+445 CKEADILAALRD
-457 AQLSEVVAALP
+457 AQLDEVVAALP
-468 EGIDTPLG
+468 QGIDTPLG

-505 DEPTCGLDQETAAAL
+505 DEPTCGLDQKTAAAL
-520 MAALFARVQKT
+520 MAALFARVQET

-541 RTLLTKFQQTI
+541 RTLLHHFQQTI

>member
-8 LRLTTLFEFLPV
+8 LRLTTLLEFLPV

-79 HRMAFRILTEIRTA
+79 HRMAFRILTEIRTS
-93 FYDRAARTLPLRSGP
+93 FYDRAAKVLPLRSGP

-150 TGVIGLWALALPAL
+150 AGVIGLWALALPAL

-205 CAGRAPAL
+205 CAGREPAL
-213 KRLAEPADR
+213 KRLAGPANSF
-222 LLQGSLQL
+222 LQGSLQL
-230 ARSDARRDAAENL
+230 ARSDAKRDATENL

-248 LMALLALLI
+248 LMGLFALLI
-257 LRVTDGALSGIDL
+257 LCVTQGALSGIDL

-320 EPERIPAPVQAASRD
+320 EPERMPAPAQATSRN
-335 ADAASQTPLL
+335 ADAAGQTLL

-351 FSYRQGQ
+351 FSYRKGQ

-376 VGASGAGKTTLAEL
+376 VGASGAGKTTLAAL
-390 LLGVWPPDSGPLRLC
+390 LLGVWPPDSGTLRLC

-427 SVLFADSI
+427 SVLFAGSI
-435 RENFARYRPG
+435 RENFTRYRPD
-445 CKEEDIRAALRD
+445 CKEEDILAALRD
-457 AQLSEVVAALP
+457 AQIDEVVAALP
-468 EGIDTPLG
+468 QGIDTPLG

-505 DEPTCGLDQETAAAL
+505 DEPTCGLDQKTAAAL

-541 RTLLTKFQQTI
+541 RTLLHHFQQAI

>member
-79 HRMAFRILTEIRTA
+79 HRMAFRILTEIRTS
-93 FYDRAARTLPLRSGP
+93 FYDRAAKVLPLRSGP

-150 TGVIGLWALALPAL
+150 AGVIGLWALALPAL
-164 YLARLVL
+164 YLARLAL

-180 EMQRTRDAAYR
+180 ERQRTRDAAYR

-205 CAGRAPAL
+205 CAGCDPAL
-213 KRLAEPADR
+213 KRLAGPADR

-230 ARSDARRDAAENL
+230 ARSDAKRDATKNL

-305 ERRIGETAATDEKAG
+305 ERQIGETTATDEKAG
-320 EPERIPAPVQAASRD
+320 EPERMPAPAQASFRD
-335 ADAASQTPLL
+335 ADAASQTLL
-345 EAQDLS
+345 EAKDLS

-390 LLGVWPPDSGPLRLC
+390 LLGVWPPDSGMLRLS

-418 QAIAALPQG
+418 QTIAALPQG
-427 SVLFADSI
+427 SVLFSGSI

-445 CKEEDIRAALRD
+445 CNEEDIRAALRD
-457 AQLSEVVAALP
+457 AQLSEAVAALP
-468 EGIDTPLG
+468 QGIDTPLG

-505 DEPTCGLDQETAAAL
+505 DEPTCGLDQKTAAAL
-520 MAALFARVQKT
+520 MAALFARVQET

-541 RTLLTKFQQTI
+541 RTLVTKFQQTI